1 MNILVIGGNGQ
12 LAQCIEDVTLEKKNK
27 DNTYYFSDRNT
38 VDVTNI
44 DTIINFIKEHNIEI
58 VINCAAY
65 TNVEKSETDKEMA
78 FLINEQGIKNVVDV
92 CRNKNIY
99 VIHISTDFVF
109 DGNDNV
115 PYDEEV
121 LKNPLSV
128 YGESKSLGED
138 YALKYDKCIVL
149 RTSWLYSEY
158 GNNFC
163 KTILK
168 RVKERID
175 TKVVQDQIGTPTYAN
190 DLAKFIVNII
200 NNGDYAKHSGVF
212 HFSNEGTC
220 SWYDFA
226 KTIEYLYKVKN
237 KIDINELCVIKPCMT
252 SEYPTKAIRPRYSVL
267 DKTKIKE
274 TFNIK
279 LNHWVVS
286 LDKCINKMLMF

>member
-1 MNILVIGGNGQ
+1 MNILTIGRNGQ
-12 LAQCIEDVTLEKKNK
+12 LAQCISKVLEQKS
-27 DNTYYFSDRNT
+27 TEHTFYFSDRNE
-38 VDVTNI
+38 VDITDSNSIEKYV
-44 DTIINFIKEHNIEI
+44 KEHKIEL

-65 TNVEKSETDKEMA
+65 TNVEKSEEDRETA
-78 FLINEQGIKNVVDV
+78 LLINKKGVKNIVDV
-92 CRNKNIY
+92 CRNNNIY

-109 DGNDNV
+109 DGNDNT
-115 PYDEEV
+115 PYDEEM

-138 YALKYDKCIVL
+138 YAMEYDKCIIL
-149 RTSWLYSEY
+149 RTSWLYSEF

-163 KTILK
+163 KTMLQ
-168 RVKERID
+168 RVKNKVD
-175 TKVVQDQIGTPTYAN
+175 TKVVQDQIGTPTYAV

-200 NNGDYAKHSGVF
+200 NNGDYQKNNGIF

-237 KIDINELCVIKPCMT
+237 NIQINEFCVIKPCMT
-252 SEYPTKAIRPRYSVL
+252 SDYPTKATRPRYSVL
-267 DKTKIKE
+267 NKTKIKE

-286 LDKCINKMLMF
+286 LDKCIDELLK